1 MVSLVLG
8 FELVATYLNWHHVRV
23 QLPVNC
29 NLERHLKVFD
39 SFECWVSFEVW
50 CQAEGIGMH
59 QRIRMTCGGVNSPPH
74 CPQNIGP
81 ITVKNN
87 RDEVRNNLV

>member
-1 MVSLVLG
+1 
-8 FELVATYLNWHHVRV
+8 
-23 QLPVNC
+23 
-29 NLERHLKVFD
+29 
-39 SFECWVSFEVW
+39 
-50 CQAEGIGMH
+50 MH